1 MKIWFK
7 SILIAILICSC
18 NQTQT
23 DQQRGASGDS
33 LITEQASLDA
43 SRQPAFVEI
52 NEPQVEIDLEEI
64 KKRGRLI
71 ALTGY
76 NANSY
81 FIYKGEPLG
90 FEYELLKLLAED
102 LGLELEIVIARNLDE
117 IFNLLNQGKCDI
129 VAYNLTITKKRM
141 EKVSFTDYHT
151 LVRQVLVQ
159 RLPDRWLELK
169 RHEID
174 KMIITNPVDLIGKKV
189 YVRKGSSYYARLIN
203 LCDEI
208 GGDIEIHE
216 APGDVATEELIRR
229 VARGEIDYTVA
240 DDNLALINVAYY
252 SNIDIHTPLSLPQR
266 IGWAVRKNSPHLRE
280 AVNRWL
286 KKIKTEPTYNILYEK
301 YYLNKRFFSQRV
313 KSEFFSM
320 GGNKIS
326 PYDDLIKEHARN
338 LNWDWRLLASQVY
351 QESQFD
357 PHAKSWAGAQGL
369 MQLMPST
376 AKEVGV
382 KNIHDPQQNLA
393 GGVKYLARLWEYWR
407 SIPDSTERL
416 KFALAS
422 YNAGPGHLEDARRL
436 AQKFNKDPN
445 RWENNVAEFLLK
457 KADEKYFQDEVV
469 QFGYCRGEEP
479 VNYVAEI
486 LERYRDY
493 QKFIEL

>member
-1 MKIWFK
+1 MKTWFR
-7 SILIAILICSC
+7 SILIAILMWSC
-18 NQTQT
+18 NEMQT
-23 DQQRGASGDS
+23 DRLRSASGDS
-33 LITEQASLDA
+33 LATDEAAIDA
-43 SRQPAFVEI
+43 ARPQVLQEI
-52 NEPQVEIDLEEI
+52 NEPLVNIDLDAI

-81 FIYKGEPLG
+81 FIYRGEPLG
-90 FEYELLKLLAED
+90 FEYELLKLLARD
-102 LGLELEIVIARNLDE
+102 LDLELEIVVARNLDE

-159 RLPDRWLELK
+159 RLPDRWLDLK

-174 KMIITNPVDLIGKKV
+174 KMIITNPVDLIGKQV
-189 YVRKGSSYYARLIN
+189 YVRKGSSYYARLVN

-229 VARGEIDYTVA
+229 VARGEIEYTVA

-266 IGWAVRKNSPHLRE
+266 IGWAVRKNSPQLQA

-326 PYDDLIKEHARN
+326 PYDDLIKEHARG

-382 KNIHDPQQNLA
+382 KNVHDPQQSLA
-393 GGVKYLARLWEYWR
+393 GGAKYLSRLWEYWR
-407 SIPDSTERL
+407 AIPDSTERL

-422 YNAGPGHLEDARRL
+422 YNAGAGHLEDARRL

-469 QFGYCRGEEP
+469 LYGYCRGEEP